1 MLSTAQTS
9 TSTPK
14 ARATKL
20 TEQELIQQIRAELVS
35 TIRVVPDEALTD
47 WQKTPIGQGYFSG
60 TLESEI
66 YRSFL

>member
-1 MLSTAQTS
+1 MSIARTS

-14 ARATKL
+14 STDTKL

-35 TIRVVPDEALTD
+35 TIRVTPDEAVAD

>member
-1 MLSTAQTS
+1 MSIARTS

-14 ARATKL
+14 SRDAKL

-35 TIRVVPDEALTD
+35 ITKVTPDEAVAD

>member
-1 MLSTAQTS
+1 MSIARTS

-14 ARATKL
+14 AIG
-20 TEQELIQQIRAELVS
+20 TELKERELIQQIREELVS
-35 TIRVVPDEALTD
+35 TIRVTPDEALAD
-47 WQKTPIGQGYFSG
+47 WQKTAIGQGYFSG

>member
-1 MLSTAQTS
+1 MSIARTS

-14 ARATKL
+14 VRDTKL
-20 TEQELIQQIRAELVS
+20 KEQELIQQIRAELVS
-35 TIRVVPDEALTD
+35 TIRITPDEALAD
-47 WQKTPIGQGYFSG
+47 WQRTSIGQGYFSG

>member
-1 MLSTAQTS
+1 MSIARTS

-14 ARATKL
+14 VQAPKL
-20 TEQELIQQIRAELVS
+20 TEQELIEQIRSEFISA
-35 TIRVVPDEALTD
+35 IRVMPDEALAD

>member
-1 MLSTAQTS
+1 MSIARTS
-9 TSTPK
+9 MSTPK
-14 ARATKL
+14 SRDTKL

-35 TIRVVPDEALTD
+35 ITKVTPDEAVAD